1 MERLIAIIGPTAT
14 GKSSLGIKLAKYL
27 NTEIISGD
35 SMLVYR
41 KMNIGTAKP
50 TGEERQGIPHH
61 LVDIVEPE
69 DSYNV
74 ADFQNRAQ
82 KIIQYLNGIGKIP
95 LIVGG
100 TGLYIKSVLEKYSFN
115 EIGENNIFREKMQ
128 DISNEYGN
136 EYLHNM
142 LRTVNPLKAEKLHPN
157 DRRRVI
163 RELEIAAEQ
172 KNKPSLAS
180 NGQVCCYDAL
190 VIGLT
195 MERAALYNRINRRVD
210 DMLAAG
216 LIEEVE
222 EMLREGLTERHR
234 SMQGIGYKET
244 LQYLRGEIKRD
255 ELADLIKKNTRNFAK
270 RQLTWYRK
278 MPYIHWLELGEF
290 SNSDEM
296 AHHIYN
302 LVAIKY
308 GLQ

>member
-1 MERLIAIIGPTAT
+1 MERLIAIVGPTAT
-14 GKSSLGIKLAKYL
+14 GKSNLGIKLAKYL
-27 NTEIISGD
+27 STEIISGD
-35 SMLVYR
+35 SMLVYKR
-41 KMNIGTAKP
+41 MNIGTAKP
-50 TGEERQGIPHH
+50 TREEMQGIKHH
-61 LVDIVEPE
+61 LVNIVEP
-69 DSYNV
+69 DNAYNV
-74 ADFQNRAQ
+74 VDFQNRAQ
-82 KIIQYLNGIGKIP
+82 NIIQYLNGIGKIP

-115 EIGENNIFREKMQ
+115 EIGENNIFRESMQ
-128 DISNEYGN
+128 DISNSYGN

-142 LRTVNPLKAEKLHPN
+142 LRSVNPLKADKLHPN

-163 RELEIAAEQ
+163 RELEIAAGWRSQ
-172 KNKPSLAS
+172 PDLSANSQ
-180 NGQVCCYDAL
+180 GCCYNAL

-195 MERAALYNRINRRVD
+195 MERAVLYNRINRRVD
-210 DMLAAG
+210 EMLAAG

-222 EMLREGLTERHR
+222 GLIGEGLTERHR

-244 LQYLRGEIKRD
+244 LQYLQGEINRN

-278 MPYIHWLELGEF
+278 MPYIHWLELDEL
-290 SNSDEM
+290 SNNDEM